1 MDNGLL
7 VSDIWVLNTDSC
19 GTTEFSAAA
28 ADITEAAG
36 LSSGPYIDNGARR
49 VIACRSVSAQPPREH
64 FDGVCPAHPPWRGL
78 PLSTGLGSPVH
89 PGG

>member
-1 MDNGLL
+1 MDDGLL
-7 VSDIWVLNTDSC
+7 VSDFWVLNTDRC

-36 LSSGPYIDNGARR
+36 LPSGPYIDNEARR

-64 FDGVCPAHPPWRGL
+64 LDGSVPRHQPQRECHCRQAWIG
-78 PLSTGLGSPVH
+78 PVH

>member
-7 VSDIWVLNTDSC
+7 VSDFWVLNTDSC

-36 LSSGPYIDNGARR
+36 LSSGPYIDNEARR

-64 FDGVCPAHPPWRGL
+64 W
-78 PLSTGLGSPVH
+78 TGLSRATSRSGSAIVDR
-89 PGG
+89 PG